1 MRHRPAAGAVLFA
14 ALTAASFAVAAI
26 VLHAKTA
33 KLEVEVQSLTR
44 CFEPRHTGPLS
55 ERPCEPRGSQAT
67 PRVARVSFYVRDSVP
82 SATVELLGA
91 DPRFHHTFRSD
102 APLVA
107 GRTYSLAW
115 AGRDDSGRPAPAGK
129 YRLRVN
135 LPSLGRNVIYP
146 PPIRLVR

>member
-26 VLHAKTA
+26 VLHAKTS
-33 KLEVEVQSLTR
+33 KLEVEVGSLTR
-44 CFEPRHTGPLS
+44 CFEPPHTGPLS
-55 ERPCEPRGSQAT
+55 ERPCQGPGTHAT
-67 PRVARVSFYVRDSVP
+67 PRAARVSFYVRDSVP

-91 DPRFHHTFRSD
+91 DPRFHRTFRSD
-102 APLVA
+102 EPLVA

-129 YRLRVN
+129 YRLRVSM
-135 LPSLGRNVIYP
+135 PSLGRNVIYP